1 MNPLLFLLKRLVEQ
15 GCPMVLSLKFFTAFI
30 AIHTIWISVLLKF
43 QLVCGLSRQRRGE
56 LFHGWI
62 EVRIEGIMWSFLP
75 GPLHL
80 LYFLA
85 TSPL

>member
-43 QLVCGLSRQRRGE
+43 QLVCKLSRQRRGE